1 MALLRLRN
9 VTFSYGGANLLDDVS
24 LEIRSGERIGLMGR
38 NGAGKSTLL
47 KLLEGGIQPD
57 NGTIERAPG
66 LRVAQLAQEVPAG
79 SNHTVLEEVALG
91 FGEQGL
97 LVAHMLKGLH
107 GSAGAIPHPH
117 TGNAAP
123 DGAKLDTESAWR
135 IQRRIDE
142 VLSRMGLDPSLMF
155 DTLSSGMKR
164 RVLLAQALVCEPD
177 LLLLDEPTNHL
188 DLDSIR
194 WIEDFLLR
202 EAPTLVFV
210 THDRFFLQRIAT
222 RIVEIERAR
231 LFDWAC
237 DYATFLVRKESLLA
251 AEAQQ
256 EALFDR
262 KLAEEE
268 VWIRQGVK
276 ARRTRNEGRVRALER
291 MREERRARRARVGN
305 VRLQTQE
312 VERSGNLVIAAE
324 GIGHAFGDRA
334 ILDEVS
340 LAISRGDKIGIL
352 GPNGSGKTTLLRI
365 LLGEL
370 SPTRGAIKRG
380 TNVQI
385 AYFDQLRAQ
394 LDEERS
400 AVDNVADGKDTVL
413 FNGKPRNVLGYLRD
427 FLFSSERARS
437 LVRYLSGGERNRLL
451 LARMFTHSANLLV
464 LDEPTNDL
472 DTETLE
478 LLEELLVDFPG
489 TLLLVSHDR
498 AFLNNV
504 VTSTLVFE
512 GDGLVKEYVGGYDDW
527 LRQKPAET
535 TPAAT
540 ERPKPERERPKPKPS
555 RKLSYKEQRE
565 LEELPGRIEMLEAE
579 QSQLHQKMA
588 DPAFFR
594 QGGAEI
600 GKVTARIEALE
611 TELKTAYARWE
622 ELEQRAAES
631 PAGS

>member
-1 MALLRLRN
+1 MALLRLN
-9 VTFSYGGANLLDDVS
+9 NITFSYGGASLLDGVS
-24 LEIRSGERIGLMGR
+24 LEIQPGERIGLMGR

-47 KLLEGGIQPD
+47 KLLQGTLQSDGGV
-57 NGTIERAPG
+57 IERAG
-66 LRVAQLAQEVPAG
+66 GAQISQLAQEVPVG
-79 SNHTVLEEVALG
+79 SNHTVLEEVARGLG
-91 FGEQGL
+91 PQGS
-97 LVAHMLKGLH
+97 LVAQMMGPASRSRPVATSLKASEPPPAELDAESGW
-107 GSAGAIPHPH
+107 
-117 TGNAAP
+117 
-123 DGAKLDTESAWR
+123 KLQHR
-135 IQRRIDE
+135 IEDVI
-142 VLSRMGLDPSLMF
+142 SRMDLNPALLF

-164 RVLLAQALVCEPD
+164 RVLLAQTLVCKPD
-177 LLLLDEPTNHL
+177 ILLLDEPTNHL

-210 THDRFFLQRIAT
+210 THDRVFLQRIAT

-231 LFDWAC
+231 LFDWTC
-237 DYATFLVRKESLLA
+237 DYSTFLARKEAMLA

-256 EALFDR
+256 EALFDK

-276 ARRTRNEGRVRALER
+276 ARRTRNEGRVHALER
-291 MREERRARRARVGN
+291 MREERRTRRVRVGN

-324 GIGHAFGDRA
+324 GIGHSFGGRT
-334 ILDEVS
+334 ILEDVTVTI
-340 LAISRGDKIGIL
+340 ARGDKVGIL

-370 SPTRGAIKRG
+370 PPDRGTVRRG
-380 TNVQI
+380 TNLQV

-394 LDEERS
+394 LDEEKS

-427 FLFSSERARS
+427 FLFSGERARS

-472 DTETLE
+472 DAETLE

-512 GDGLVKEYVGGYDDW
+512 GEGRVKEYVGGYDDW
-527 LRQKPAET
+527 LRQKPTDPEPTA
-535 TPAAT
+535 
-540 ERPKPERERPKPKPS
+540 PERSKSERARPRTEQP
-555 RKLSYKEQRE
+555 RKLTYKEQRE
-565 LEELPGRIEMLEAE
+565 LEELPQRIETLEAE
-579 QSQLHQKMA
+579 QVQLHQKLA
-588 DPAFFR
+588 EPTFYR
-594 QGGAEI
+594 QAGSEI
-600 GKVTARIEALE
+600 SKVTGRLQELEA
-611 TELKTAYARWE
+611 ELQTAYARWGD
-622 ELEQRAAES
+622 LDSR
-631 PAGS
+631 

>member
-1 MALLRLRN
+1 M
-9 VTFSYGGANLLDDVS
+9 
-24 LEIRSGERIGLMGR
+24 
-38 NGAGKSTLL
+38 
-47 KLLEGGIQPD
+47 
-57 NGTIERAPG
+57 
-66 LRVAQLAQEVPAG
+66 
-79 SNHTVLEEVALG
+79 
-91 FGEQGL
+91 
-97 LVAHMLKGLH
+97 
-107 GSAGAIPHPH
+107 
-117 TGNAAP
+117 
-123 DGAKLDTESAWR
+123 
-135 IQRRIDE
+135 
-142 VLSRMGLDPSLMF
+142 
-155 DTLSSGMKR
+155 
-164 RVLLAQALVCEPD
+164 
-177 LLLLDEPTNHL
+177 
-188 DLDSIR
+188 
-194 WIEDFLLR
+194 
-202 EAPTLVFV
+202 
-210 THDRFFLQRIAT
+210 
-222 RIVEIERAR
+222 
-231 LFDWAC
+231 
-237 DYATFLVRKESLLA
+237 
-251 AEAQQ
+251 
-256 EALFDR
+256 
-262 KLAEEE
+262 
-268 VWIRQGVK
+268 
-276 ARRTRNEGRVRALER
+276 
-291 MREERRARRARVGN
+291 
-305 VRLQTQE
+305 
-312 VERSGNLVIAAE
+312 
-324 GIGHAFGDRA
+324 
-334 ILDEVS
+334 
-340 LAISRGDKIGIL
+340 
-352 GPNGSGKTTLLRI
+352 
-365 LLGEL
+365 
-370 SPTRGAIKRG
+370 
-380 TNVQI
+380 
-385 AYFDQLRAQ
+385 RAQ
-394 LDEERS
+394 LDEEKS

-472 DTETLE
+472 DTETFE

-512 GDGLVKEYVGGYDDW
+512 GDGRVKEYVGGYDDW

-565 LEELPGRIEMLEAE
+565 LKELPGRIEMLEAE

-600 GKVTARIEALE
+600 GKVTARLEALE

>member
-1 MALLRLRN
+1 MALLRLN
-9 VTFSYGGANLLDDVS
+9 NITFSYGGASLLDGVS
-24 LEIRSGERIGLMGR
+24 LEIQPGERIGLMGR

-47 KLLEGGIQPD
+47 KLLQGTLQPD
-57 NGTIERAPG
+57 DGVIERAG
-66 LRVAQLAQEVPAG
+66 GAQISQLAQEVPVG
-79 SNHTVLEEVALG
+79 SSHTVLEEVARGLG
-91 FGEQGL
+91 PQGS
-97 LVAHMLKGLH
+97 LVAQMMGAATRSRAAATSLKASEPPPAELDAESGW
-107 GSAGAIPHPH
+107 
-117 TGNAAP
+117 
-123 DGAKLDTESAWR
+123 KLQHR
-135 IQRRIDE
+135 IEDVI
-142 VLSRMGLDPSLMF
+142 SRMDLNPALLF

-164 RVLLAQALVCEPD
+164 RVLLAQTLVCKPD
-177 LLLLDEPTNHL
+177 ILLLDEPTNHL

-210 THDRFFLQRIAT
+210 THDRVFLQRIAT

-231 LFDWAC
+231 LFDWTC
-237 DYATFLVRKESLLA
+237 DYSTFLARKEAMLA

-256 EALFDR
+256 EALFDK

-268 VWIRQGVK
+268 VWIQQGVK
-276 ARRTRNEGRVRALER
+276 ARRTRNEGRVHALER
-291 MREERRARRARVGN
+291 MRKERRTRRVRVGN

-324 GIGHAFGDRA
+324 GIGHSFGGRT
-334 ILDEVS
+334 ILEDVTVTI
-340 LAISRGDKIGIL
+340 ARGDKVGIL

-370 SPTRGAIKRG
+370 PPDRGTVRRG
-380 TNVQI
+380 TNLQV

-394 LDEERS
+394 LDEEKS

-427 FLFSSERARS
+427 FLFSGERARS

-472 DTETLE
+472 DAETLE

-512 GDGLVKEYVGGYDDW
+512 GEGRVKEYVGGYDDW
-527 LRQKPAET
+527 LRQKPTDPEPTA
-535 TPAAT
+535 
-540 ERPKPERERPKPKPS
+540 PERSKSERARPRTEQP
-555 RKLSYKEQRE
+555 RKLTYKEQRE
-565 LEELPGRIEMLEAE
+565 LEELPQRIETLEAE
-579 QSQLHQKMA
+579 QVQLHQKLA
-588 DPAFFR
+588 EPTFYR
-594 QGGAEI
+594 QAGSEI
-600 GKVTARIEALE
+600 SKVTGRLQELEA
-611 TELKTAYARWE
+611 ELQTAYARWGD
-622 ELEQRAAES
+622 LDSR
-631 PAGS
+631 

>member
-1 MALLRLRN
+1 M
-9 VTFSYGGANLLDDVS
+9 
-24 LEIRSGERIGLMGR
+24 
-38 NGAGKSTLL
+38 
-47 KLLEGGIQPD
+47 
-57 NGTIERAPG
+57 
-66 LRVAQLAQEVPAG
+66 
-79 SNHTVLEEVALG
+79 ALG

-97 LVAHMLKGLH
+97 LVAHMLKASQRSH
-107 GSAGAIPHPH
+107 S
-117 TGNAAP
+117 AAP
-123 DGAKLDTESAWR
+123 ASHEIAPHANAQLNGLELDTESGWQ

-164 RVLLAQALVCEPD
+164 RVLLAQALVSEPD

-210 THDRFFLQRIAT
+210 THDRVFLQRIAT
-222 RIVEIERAR
+222 RIVEVERAR
-231 LFDWAC
+231 LFDWTC

-251 AEAQQ
+251 GEAQQ
-256 EALFDR
+256 DALFDK

-291 MREERRARRARVGN
+291 MREERRDRRARVGN
-305 VRLQTQE
+305 VRLQAQE
-312 VERSGNLVIAAE
+312 IERSGNLVIAAE
-324 GIGHAFGDRA
+324 GISHAFGGRA
-334 ILDEVS
+334 VLDDVS
-340 LAISRGDKIGIL
+340 VTISRGDKIGIL

-370 SPTRGAIKRG
+370 SPARGTVRRG

-394 LDEERS
+394 LDEEKS
-400 AVDNVADGKDTVL
+400 AVDNVADGKEMVF
-413 FNGKPRNVLGYLRD
+413 FNGKSRHVLGYLRD
-427 FLFSSERARS
+427 FLFSSDRARS

-451 LARMFTHSANLLV
+451 LARMFTRSANLLV

-504 VTSTLVFE
+504 VTSTVVFE
-512 GDGLVKEYVGGYDDW
+512 GEGRVKEFVGGYDDW
-527 LRQKPAET
+527 LRQKVAEPA
-535 TPAAT
+535 PAAA
-540 ERPKPERERPKPKPS
+540 ERPKPERERPQAKSS

-565 LEELPGRIEMLEAE
+565 LEELPRRIETLEAE
-579 QSQLHQKMA
+579 QTQLHQRMA
-588 DPAFFR
+588 EPAFFR

-600 GKVTARIEALE
+600 AKVTARLESLE
-611 TELKTAYARWE
+611 TELRTAYERWE
-622 ELEQRAAES
+622 TLEQRTS
-631 PAGS
+631 D

>member
-1 MALLRLRN
+1 MALLRLN
-9 VTFSYGGANLLDDVS
+9 NITFSYGGASLLDGVS
-24 LEIRSGERIGLMGR
+24 LEIQPGERIGLMGR

-47 KLLEGGIQPD
+47 KLLQGTLQPD
-57 NGTIERAPG
+57 DGVIERAG
-66 LRVAQLAQEVPAG
+66 GVQISQLAQEVPVG
-79 SNHTVLEEVALG
+79 SNHTVLEEVARGLG
-91 FGEQGL
+91 AQGS
-97 LVAHMLKGLH
+97 LVAQMMGPASRSRAVATSLKASEPPPAELDAESGW
-107 GSAGAIPHPH
+107 
-117 TGNAAP
+117 
-123 DGAKLDTESAWR
+123 KLQHR
-135 IQRRIDE
+135 IEDVI
-142 VLSRMGLDPSLMF
+142 SRMDLNPALLF

-164 RVLLAQALVCEPD
+164 RVLLAQTLVCKPD
-177 LLLLDEPTNHL
+177 ILLLDEPTNHL

-210 THDRFFLQRIAT
+210 THDRVFLQRIAT

-231 LFDWAC
+231 LFDWTC
-237 DYATFLVRKESLLA
+237 DYSTFLARKEAMLA

-256 EALFDR
+256 EALFDK

-276 ARRTRNEGRVRALER
+276 ARRTRNEGRVHALER
-291 MREERRARRARVGN
+291 MREERRARRVRVGN

-312 VERSGNLVIAAE
+312 VERAGNLVIAAE
-324 GIGHAFGDRA
+324 GISHSFDGRTILEDVTVA
-334 ILDEVS
+334 I
-340 LAISRGDKIGIL
+340 ARGDKVGIL

-370 SPTRGAIKRG
+370 QPDRGTVRRG
-380 TNVQI
+380 TNLQI

-394 LDEERS
+394 LDEEKS

-427 FLFSSERARS
+427 FLFSGERARS

-472 DTETLE
+472 DAETLE

-512 GDGLVKEYVGGYDDW
+512 GEGRVKEYVGGYDDW
-527 LRQKPAET
+527 LRQKPTDPVLTA
-535 TPAAT
+535 
-540 ERPKPERERPKPKPS
+540 PERSKSERARPRTEQP
-555 RKLSYKEQRE
+555 RKLTYKEQRE
-565 LEELPGRIEMLEAE
+565 LEELPQRIETLEAE
-579 QSQLHQKMA
+579 QVQLHQKLA
-588 DPAFFR
+588 EPTFYR
-594 QGGAEI
+594 QAGAEI
-600 GKVTARIEALE
+600 SKVTSRLQELEA
-611 TELKTAYARWE
+611 ELQTAYARWGD
-622 ELEQRAAES
+622 LDSR
-631 PAGS
+631 

>member
-1 MALLRLRN
+1 MALLRLN
-9 VTFSYGGANLLDDVS
+9 NITFSYGGASLLDGVS
-24 LEIRSGERIGLMGR
+24 LEIQPGERIGLMGR

-47 KLLEGGIQPD
+47 KLLQGTLQPD
-57 NGTIERAPG
+57 DGVIERAG
-66 LRVAQLAQEVPAG
+66 GVQISQLAQEVPVG
-79 SNHTVLEEVALG
+79 SNHTVLEEVARGLG
-91 FGEQGL
+91 AQGS
-97 LVAHMLKGLH
+97 LVAQMMGPASRSRAVATSLKASEPPPAELDAESGW
-107 GSAGAIPHPH
+107 
-117 TGNAAP
+117 
-123 DGAKLDTESAWR
+123 KLQHR
-135 IQRRIDE
+135 IEDVI
-142 VLSRMGLDPSLMF
+142 SRMDLNPALLF

-164 RVLLAQALVCEPD
+164 RVLLAQTLVCKPD
-177 LLLLDEPTNHL
+177 ILLLDEPTNHL

-210 THDRFFLQRIAT
+210 THDRVFLQRIAT

-231 LFDWAC
+231 LFDWTC
-237 DYATFLVRKESLLA
+237 DYSTFLARKEAMLA

-256 EALFDR
+256 EALFDK

-276 ARRTRNEGRVRALER
+276 ARRTRNEGRVHALER
-291 MREERRARRARVGN
+291 MREERRARRVRVGN

-312 VERSGNLVIAAE
+312 VERGGNLVIAAE
-324 GIGHAFGDRA
+324 GISHSFDGRTILEDVTVA
-334 ILDEVS
+334 I
-340 LAISRGDKIGIL
+340 ARGDKVGIL

-370 SPTRGAIKRG
+370 QPDRGTVRRG
-380 TNVQI
+380 TNLQI

-394 LDEERS
+394 LDEEKS

-427 FLFSSERARS
+427 FLFSGERARS

-472 DTETLE
+472 DAETLE

-512 GDGLVKEYVGGYDDW
+512 GEGRVKEYVGGYDDW
-527 LRQKPAET
+527 LRQKPTDPVLTA
-535 TPAAT
+535 
-540 ERPKPERERPKPKPS
+540 PERSKSEQARPRTEQL
-555 RKLSYKEQRE
+555 RKLTYKEQRE
-565 LEELPGRIEMLEAE
+565 LEELPQRIETLEAE
-579 QSQLHQKMA
+579 QVQLHQKLA
-588 DPAFFR
+588 EPTFYR
-594 QGGAEI
+594 QAGAEI
-600 GKVTARIEALE
+600 SKVTSRLQELEA
-611 TELKTAYARWE
+611 ELQTAYARWGD
-622 ELEQRAAES
+622 LDSR
-631 PAGS
+631 

>member
-1 MALLRLRN
+1 MLPRQQQAARMALLRLRD
-9 VTFSYGGANLLDDVS
+9 VTFSYGGASLLDGVG
-24 LEIRSGERIGLMGR
+24 LEIQPGERIGLMGR

-47 KLLEGGIQPD
+47 RLLDGSLQPD
-57 NGTIERAPG
+57 DGVIERAGG
-66 LRVAQLAQEVPAG
+66 LRIAQLAQEVPAG
-79 SNHTVLEEVALG
+79 TRHTVLEEVARGLG
-91 FGEQGL
+91 AQGT
-97 LVAHMLKGLH
+97 LVAQMLASAHTPAAAAASHKSPGPSH
-107 GSAGAIPHPH
+107 GE
-117 TGNAAP
+117 
-123 DGAKLDTESAWR
+123 LDADTAWKV
-135 IQRRIDE
+135 QRRIED
-142 VLSRMGLDPSLMF
+142 VISRMDLDPTLAF

-164 RVLLAQALVCEPD
+164 RVLLAQTLVSEPD
-177 LLLLDEPTNHL
+177 ILLLDEPTNHL

-202 EAPTLVFV
+202 ESPTLVFV
-210 THDRFFLQRIAT
+210 THDRVFLQRIAT

-231 LFDWAC
+231 LFDWTC

-256 EALFDR
+256 EALFDK

-291 MREERRARRARVGN
+291 MREERRARRTRVGN

-312 VERSGNLVIAAE
+312 IERSGNLVIVAD
-324 GIGHAFGDRA
+324 GIGQSFGGRT
-334 ILDEVS
+334 ILDDVTVT
-340 LAISRGDKIGIL
+340 ISRGDKIGIL

-370 SPTRGAIKRG
+370 QPDRGAVRRG
-380 TNVQI
+380 TNLQV

-394 LDEERS
+394 LDEDKS
-400 AVDNVADGKDTVL
+400 AVENVADGSETVL
-413 FNGKPRNVLGYLRD
+413 INGKPRNVLGYLRD
-427 FLFSSERARS
+427 FLFSGERARS

-472 DTETLE
+472 DAETLE
-478 LLEELLVDFPG
+478 LLEELLVEFPG

-512 GDGLVKEYVGGYDDW
+512 GEGRVKEYVGGYDDW
-527 LRQKPAET
+527 IRQKPNDSA
-535 TPAAT
+535 PSAA
-540 ERPKPERERPKPKPS
+540 ERPKPDRSRPRPEQP
-555 RKLSYKEQRE
+555 RKLSYKDQRE
-565 LEELPGRIEMLEAE
+565 LDELPKRIEMLEAE
-579 QSQLHQKMA
+579 QAQLHQKLA
-588 DPAFFR
+588 EPTFYR
-594 QGGAEI
+594 QAGPEI
-600 GKVTARIEALE
+600 SKVTSRLQELE
-611 TELKTAYARWE
+611 QEVQAAYARWE
-622 ELEQRAAES
+622 AL
-631 PAGS
+631 GG

>member
-1 MALLRLRN
+1 MALLRLN
-9 VTFSYGGANLLDDVS
+9 NINFSYGGASLLDGVS
-24 LEIRSGERIGLMGR
+24 LEIQPGERIGLMGR

-47 KLLEGGIQPD
+47 KLLQGTLQPD
-57 NGTIERAPG
+57 DGVIERAG
-66 LRVAQLAQEVPAG
+66 GAQISQLAQEVPVG
-79 SNHTVLEEVALG
+79 SNHTVLEEVARGLG
-91 FGEQGL
+91 PQGS
-97 LVAHMLKGLH
+97 LVAQMMGPASRSRAVATSLKASEPPPAELDAESGW
-107 GSAGAIPHPH
+107 
-117 TGNAAP
+117 
-123 DGAKLDTESAWR
+123 KLQHR
-135 IQRRIDE
+135 IEDVI
-142 VLSRMGLDPSLMF
+142 SRMDLNPALLF

-164 RVLLAQALVCEPD
+164 RVLLAQTLVCKPD
-177 LLLLDEPTNHL
+177 ILLLDEPTNHL

-210 THDRFFLQRIAT
+210 THDRVFLQRIAT

-231 LFDWAC
+231 LFDWTC
-237 DYATFLVRKESLLA
+237 DYSTFLARKEAMLA

-256 EALFDR
+256 EALFDK

-276 ARRTRNEGRVRALER
+276 ARRTRNEGRVHALER
-291 MREERRARRARVGN
+291 MREERRTRRVRVGN

-324 GIGHAFGDRA
+324 GIGHSFGGRT
-334 ILDEVS
+334 ILEDVTVTI
-340 LAISRGDKIGIL
+340 ARGDKVGIL

-370 SPTRGAIKRG
+370 PPDRGTVRRG
-380 TNVQI
+380 TNLQV

-394 LDEERS
+394 LDEEKS

-427 FLFSSERARS
+427 FLFSGERARS

-472 DTETLE
+472 DAETLE

-512 GDGLVKEYVGGYDDW
+512 GEGRVKEYVGGYDDW
-527 LRQKPAET
+527 LRQKPTDPEPTA
-535 TPAAT
+535 
-540 ERPKPERERPKPKPS
+540 PERSKSERARPRTEQP
-555 RKLSYKEQRE
+555 RKLTYKEQRE
-565 LEELPGRIEMLEAE
+565 LEELPQRIETLEAE
-579 QSQLHQKMA
+579 QVQLHQKLA
-588 DPAFFR
+588 EPTFYR
-594 QGGAEI
+594 QAGSEI
-600 GKVTARIEALE
+600 SKVTGRLQELEA
-611 TELKTAYARWE
+611 ELQTAYARWGD
-622 ELEQRAAES
+622 LDSR
-631 PAGS
+631 

>member
-1 MALLRLRN
+1 MALLRLRDI
-9 VTFSYGGANLLDDVS
+9 TFSYGGASLLDRVS
-24 LEIRSGERIGLMGR
+24 LEIQPGERIGLMGR

-47 KLLEGGIQPD
+47 KLLKGSLQPD
-57 NGTIERAPG
+57 DGVIERTG
-66 LRVAQLAQEVPAG
+66 GMQIAQLAQEVPVG
-79 SNHTVLEEVALG
+79 SNHTVLEEVARGLG
-91 FGEQGL
+91 AQGT
-97 LVAHMLKGLH
+97 LVAQMIGSTPQSRAGKPSPQATEPSH
-107 GSAGAIPHPH
+107 GELD
-117 TGNAAP
+117 P
-123 DGAKLDTESAWR
+123 DAWKLQHR
-135 IQRRIDE
+135 IEDVI
-142 VLSRMGLDPSLMF
+142 SRMDLNPALAF
-155 DTLSSGMKR
+155 DSLSSGMKR
-164 RVLLAQALVCEPD
+164 RVLLAQTLVGQPD
-177 LLLLDEPTNHL
+177 ILLLDEPTNHL

-194 WIEDFLLR
+194 WVEDFLLR

-210 THDRFFLQRIAT
+210 THDRVFLQRIAT
-222 RIVEIERAR
+222 RIIEIERAR
-231 LFDWAC
+231 LFDWTC
-237 DYATFLVRKESLLA
+237 DYATFLARKEAMLA

-256 EALFDR
+256 EALFDK

-291 MREERRARRARVGN
+291 LREERRARRVRVGN

-324 GIGHAFGDRA
+324 GISHSFGGRT
-334 ILDEVS
+334 ILENVVVT
-340 LAISRGDKIGIL
+340 ISRGDKIGIL

-370 SPTRGAIKRG
+370 PPDRGIVRRG
-380 TNVQI
+380 TNLQI

-394 LDEERS
+394 LDEDKS

-427 FLFSSERARS
+427 FLFSGERARS

-472 DTETLE
+472 DAETLE
-478 LLEELLVDFPG
+478 LLEELLVDFSG

-512 GDGLVKEYVGGYDDW
+512 GEGRVKEYVGAYDDW
-527 LRQKPAET
+527 LRQKANDPP
-535 TPAAT
+535 PAAV
-540 ERPKPERERPKPKPS
+540 ERSKPERAKPRTEQP

-565 LEELPGRIEMLEAE
+565 LDDLP
-579 QSQLHQKMA
+579 Q
-588 DPAFFR
+588 
-594 QGGAEI
+594 
-600 GKVTARIEALE
+600 RIEALE
-611 TELKTAYARWE
+611 AEQVQLHQKLAEPTFYRQAGPEISKVTNRLQELEAELQAAYARWE
-622 ELEQRAAES
+622 DLDSR
-631 PAGS
+631 

>member
-9 VTFSYGGANLLDDVS
+9 VTFSYGGPNLLEDVS
-24 LEIRSGERIGLMGR
+24 LEIRPGERIGLMGR

-47 KLLEGGIQPD
+47 KLLQGVIQPD
-57 NGTIERAPG
+57 DGTIERGPA

-79 SNHTVLEEVALG
+79 SNHTVLEEVAHG

-97 LVAHMLKGLH
+97 LVAHMLKASQRSH
-107 GSAGAIPHPH
+107 SAAPAPH
-117 TGNAAP
+117 GNAQL
-123 DGAKLDTESAWR
+123 DGLELDTESAWQ

-142 VLSRMGLDPSLMF
+142 VLSRMDLDPSLMF

-164 RVLLAQALVCEPD
+164 RVLLAQALVSEPD

-210 THDRFFLQRIAT
+210 THDRVFLQRIAT
-222 RIVEIERAR
+222 RIVEVERAR
-231 LFDWAC
+231 LFDWTC
-237 DYATFLVRKESLLA
+237 DYATFLVRKELLLA
-251 AEAQQ
+251 GEAQQ
-256 EALFDR
+256 DALFDK

-291 MREERRARRARVGN
+291 MREERRSRRAQMGN
-305 VRLQTQE
+305 VRLQTQD
-312 VERSGNLVIAAE
+312 VERSGNLVIGAE
-324 GIGHAFGDRA
+324 GISHAFDGRS
-334 ILDEVS
+334 ILDDVS
-340 LAISRGDKIGIL
+340 VTISRGDKIGIL

-370 SPTRGAIKRG
+370 SPARGTVRRG

-394 LDEERS
+394 LDEEKS
-400 AVDNVADGKDTVL
+400 AVDNVADGKEMVL
-413 FNGKPRNVLGYLRD
+413 FNGKSRHVLGYLRD
-427 FLFSSERARS
+427 FLFSSDRARS

-451 LARMFTHSANLLV
+451 LARMFTRSANLLV

-472 DTETLE
+472 DSETLE
-478 LLEELLVDFPG
+478 LLEEMLVDFPG

-512 GDGLVKEYVGGYDDW
+512 ADGCVKEFVGGYDDW
-527 LRQKPAET
+527 VRQKAAGASPSSAER
-535 TPAAT
+535 A
-540 ERPKPERERPKPKPS
+540 KSERERPQAKPA

-565 LEELPGRIEMLEAE
+565 LEELPARIQTLETE
-579 QSQLHQKMA
+579 QAQLHQRMA
-588 DPAFFR
+588 EPAFFR

-600 GKVTARIEALE
+600 AKVTARLE
-611 TELKTAYARWE
+611 SLESELKTAYARWE
-622 ELEQRAAES
+622 ALEQRTSE
-631 PAGS
+631 

>member
-1 MALLRLRN
+1 MALLRLRD
-9 VTFSYGGANLLDDVS
+9 VTFSYGGASLLDGVS
-24 LEIRSGERIGLMGR
+24 LEIQPGERIGLMGR

-47 KLLEGGIQPD
+47 RLLEGSLQPD
-57 NGTIERAPG
+57 DGVIERAGG
-66 LRVAQLAQEVPAG
+66 LRLAQLAQEVPAG
-79 SNHTVLEEVALG
+79 TRHTVLEEVARGLG
-91 FGEQGL
+91 VQGT
-97 LVAHMLKGLH
+97 LVAQMLASASHTSAADAATHKVPGPSH
-107 GSAGAIPHPH
+107 GE
-117 TGNAAP
+117 
-123 DGAKLDTESAWR
+123 LDADTAWKV
-135 IQRRIDE
+135 QRRIED
-142 VLSRMGLDPSLMF
+142 VISRMDLDRTLAF

-164 RVLLAQALVCEPD
+164 RVLLAQTLVSEPD
-177 LLLLDEPTNHL
+177 ILLLDEPTNHL

-194 WIEDFLLR
+194 WVEDFLLR

-210 THDRFFLQRIAT
+210 THDRVFLQRIAT

-231 LFDWAC
+231 LFDWTC

-256 EALFDR
+256 EALFDK

-291 MREERRARRARVGN
+291 MREERRARRTRVGN

-312 VERSGNLVIAAE
+312 IERSGNLVIVAD
-324 GIGHAFGDRA
+324 GIGQSFGGRT
-334 ILDEVS
+334 ILDDVTVT
-340 LAISRGDKIGIL
+340 ISRGDKIGII

-370 SPTRGAIKRG
+370 QPDRGAVRRG
-380 TNVQI
+380 TNLQV

-394 LDEERS
+394 LDEDKS
-400 AVDNVADGKDTVL
+400 AAENVADGSETVL
-413 FNGKPRNVLGYLRD
+413 LNGKPRNVLGYLRD
-427 FLFSSERARS
+427 FLFSGERARS

-472 DTETLE
+472 DAETLE

-512 GDGLVKEYVGGYDDW
+512 GEGRVKEYVGGYDDW
-527 LRQKPAET
+527 IRQKPND
-535 TPAAT
+535 PAPSAA
-540 ERPKPERERPKPKPS
+540 ERPKTDRDRPRPEQP
-555 RKLSYKEQRE
+555 RKLSYKDQRE
-565 LEELPGRIEMLEAE
+565 LDELPQRIEMLEAE
-579 QSQLHQKMA
+579 QAQLHQKLA
-588 DPAFFR
+588 EPTFYR
-594 QGGAEI
+594 QAGPEI
-600 GKVTARIEALE
+600 SKVTSRLQEIEQEVQA
-611 TELKTAYARWE
+611 AYARWE
-622 ELEQRAAES
+622 TL
-631 PAGS
+631 GG

>member
-9 VTFSYGGANLLDDVS
+9 VTFSYGGANLLENVS
-24 LEIRSGERIGLMGR
+24 LEIRPGERIGLMGR

-47 KLLEGGIQPD
+47 KLLQGVLQPD
-57 NGTIERAPG
+57 DGTIERAPA

-97 LVAHMLKGLH
+97 LVAHMLKASQRSH
-107 GSAGAIPHPH
+107 S
-117 TGNAAP
+117 AAP
-123 DGAKLDTESAWR
+123 ASHEIAPHAKGQLNGLELDTESGWQ
-135 IQRRIDE
+135 IQRRIDV

-164 RVLLAQALVCEPD
+164 RVLLAQALVSEPD

-210 THDRFFLQRIAT
+210 THDRVFLQRIAT
-222 RIVEIERAR
+222 RIVEVERAR
-231 LFDWAC
+231 LFDWTC

-251 AEAQQ
+251 GEAQQ
-256 EALFDR
+256 DALFDK

-291 MREERRARRARVGN
+291 MREERRDRRARVGN
-305 VRLQTQE
+305 VRLQAQE
-312 VERSGNLVIAAE
+312 IERSGNLVIAAE
-324 GIGHAFGDRA
+324 GISHAFGGHA
-334 ILDEVS
+334 VLDDVS
-340 LAISRGDKIGIL
+340 VTISRGDKIGIL

-370 SPTRGAIKRG
+370 SPARGTVRRG

-394 LDEERS
+394 LDEEKS
-400 AVDNVADGKDTVL
+400 AVDNVADGKEMVF
-413 FNGKPRNVLGYLRD
+413 FNGKSRHVLGYLRD
-427 FLFSSERARS
+427 FLFSSDRARS

-451 LARMFTHSANLLV
+451 LARMFTRTANLLV

-504 VTSTLVFE
+504 VTSTVVFE
-512 GDGLVKEYVGGYDDW
+512 GEGRVKEFVGGYDDW
-527 LRQKPAET
+527 LRQKAAEPAPT
-535 TPAAT
+535 SA
-540 ERPKPERERPKPKPS
+540 ERPKPERERAQAKPA

-565 LEELPGRIEMLEAE
+565 LEELPRRIETLEAE
-579 QSQLHQKMA
+579 QTQLHQRMA
-588 DPAFFR
+588 EPAFFR

-600 GKVTARIEALE
+600 AKVTARLESLE
-611 TELKTAYARWE
+611 TELRTAYERWE
-622 ELEQRAAES
+622 TLEQRTS
-631 PAGS
+631 D

>member
-1 MALLRLRN
+1 MALLRLRDI
-9 VTFSYGGANLLDDVS
+9 TFSYGGTSLLDRIS
-24 LEIRSGERIGLMGR
+24 LEIQPGERIGLMGR

-47 KLLEGGIQPD
+47 KLLRGTLHPD
-57 NGTIERAPG
+57 DGQIERAG
-66 LRVAQLAQEVPAG
+66 GAQIAQLAQEVPVG
-79 SNHTVLEEVALG
+79 SNHTVLEEVARGL
-91 FGEQGL
+91 GEQGT
-97 LVAHMLKGLH
+97 LVAQTMT
-107 GSAGAIPHPH
+107 SASQSGAEPASHKNTELPS
-117 TGNAAP
+117 GE
-123 DGAKLDTESAWR
+123 LDADSAWKL
-135 IQRRIDE
+135 QRRIE
-142 VLSRMGLDPSLMF
+142 EIISRMDLNPALAF

-164 RVLLAQALVCEPD
+164 RVLLAQTLVSKPD
-177 LLLLDEPTNHL
+177 ILLLDEPTNHL

-210 THDRFFLQRIAT
+210 THDRVFLQRIAT

-231 LFDWAC
+231 LFDWTC
-237 DYATFLVRKESLLA
+237 DYATFLVRKEAMLA

-256 EALFDR
+256 EALFDK

-276 ARRTRNEGRVRALER
+276 ARRTRNEGRVHALER
-291 MREERRARRARVGN
+291 MREERRARRVRVGN
-305 VRLQTQE
+305 VRLQNQE

-324 GIGHAFGDRA
+324 GISHSFGGRT
-334 ILDEVS
+334 ILQDVS
-340 LAISRGDKIGIL
+340 VAISRGDKVGIL

-370 SPTRGAIKRG
+370 QPDRGTVRRG
-380 TNVQI
+380 TNLQI

-394 LDEERS
+394 LDEEKS
-400 AVDNVADGKDTVL
+400 AVENIADGNDTVL

-427 FLFSSERARS
+427 FLFSGDRARS

-472 DTETLE
+472 DAETLE
-478 LLEELLVDFPG
+478 LLEEMLVDFPG

-512 GDGLVKEYVGGYDDW
+512 REGQVKEFVGGYDDW
-527 LRQKPAET
+527 LRQKSDDP
-535 TPAAT
+535 TPTAP
-540 ERPKPERERPKPKPS
+540 ERPKAERARPRTEQP
-555 RKLSYKEQRE
+555 RKLTYKEQRE
-565 LEELPGRIEMLEAE
+565 LEELP
-579 QSQLHQKMA
+579 Q
-588 DPAFFR
+588 
-594 QGGAEI
+594 
-600 GKVTARIEALE
+600 RIEALE
-611 TELKTAYARWE
+611 AEQVQLHQKLAEPNFYRQAGSEITKVTGRLQELEAELQTAYARWGD
-622 ELEQRAAES
+622 LDSR
-631 PAGS
+631 

>member
-9 VTFSYGGANLLDDVS
+9 ITFSYGGASLLEGIN
-24 LEIRSGERIGLMGR
+24 LEIQPGERIGLMGR

-47 KLLEGGIQPD
+47 KLLEGTLQPD
-57 NGTIERAPG
+57 DGTIERASG
-66 LRVAQLAQEVPAG
+66 TRIAQLAQEVPVG
-79 SNHTVLEEVALG
+79 SDHTVLEQVA
-91 FGEQGL
+91 QGL
-97 LVAHMLKGLH
+97 GPQGVLVAQMLRSAPRFDTSRAASQHNLQDVPPGLD
-107 GSAGAIPHPH
+107 AELAW
-117 TGNAAP
+117 
-123 DGAKLDTESAWR
+123 KLE
-135 IQRRIDE
+135 RRIED
-142 VLSRMGLDPSLMF
+142 VLSRMDLDGSLSF

-164 RVLLAQALVCEPD
+164 RVLLAQTLVSEPD
-177 LLLLDEPTNHL
+177 TLLLDEPTNHL

-202 EAPTLVFV
+202 ELPTLVFV
-210 THDRFFLQRIAT
+210 THDRVFLQRIAT

-231 LFDWAC
+231 LFDWTC
-237 DYATFLVRKESLLA
+237 DYATFLARKEALLA

-256 EALFDR
+256 EALFDK

-268 VWIRQGVK
+268 VWIRQGIK

-291 MREERRARRARVGN
+291 MREERRARRARVGT

-312 VERSGNLVIAAE
+312 VERSGNLVIVAE
-324 GIGHAFGDRA
+324 GIGKRFGGRA
-334 ILDEVS
+334 ILQDV
-340 LAISRGDKIGIL
+340 AVAVSRGDKIGII

-370 SPTRGAIKRG
+370 EPDRGTVRRG
-380 TNVQI
+380 TNLQT
-385 AYFDQLRAQ
+385 AYFDQLRAR
-394 LDEERS
+394 LDEEKS
-400 AVDNVADGKDTVL
+400 AAENVADGNETVL

-427 FLFSSERARS
+427 FLFSGDRARS

-451 LARMFTHSANLLV
+451 LAKMFAQPANVLV

-472 DTETLE
+472 DAETLE

-512 GDGLVKEYVGGYDDW
+512 GEGRVKEYVGGYDDW
-527 LRQKPAET
+527 LRQRPSD
-535 TPAAT
+535 PVAAGPESPKS
-540 ERPKPERERPKPKPS
+540 ERPRPRADQP

-565 LEELPGRIEMLEAE
+565 LEELPSRIELLEAE
-579 QSQLHQKMA
+579 QGALHQKLA
-588 DPAFFR
+588 APEFYR
-594 QGGAEI
+594 QAGSEI
-600 GKVTARIEALE
+600 AKVTVRLE
-611 TELKTAYARWE
+611 ELDQELHNAYARWE
-622 ELEQRAAES
+622 ALESR
-631 PAGS
+631 

>member
-9 VTFSYGGANLLDDVS
+9 VTFSYGGANLLEDVG
-24 LEIRSGERIGLMGR
+24 LEIRPGERIGLMGR

-47 KLLEGGIQPD
+47 KLLQGVIQPD
-57 NGTIERAPG
+57 DGTIERAPA

-79 SNHTVLEEVALG
+79 SDHTVLEEVARG

-97 LVAHMLKGLH
+97 LVAQMLKASH
-107 GSAGAIPHPH
+107 RSHSGAP
-117 TGNAAP
+117 ASQL
-123 DGAKLDTESAWR
+123 DSSQLDTESAWQ

-142 VLSRMGLDPSLMF
+142 VLSRMDLDPSLMF

-164 RVLLAQALVCEPD
+164 RVLLAQALVSEPD

-210 THDRFFLQRIAT
+210 THDRVFLQRIAT
-222 RIVEIERAR
+222 RIVEVERAR
-231 LFDWAC
+231 LFDWTC

-251 AEAQQ
+251 GEAQQ
-256 EALFDR
+256 DALFDK

-291 MREERRARRARVGN
+291 MREERRARRAQMGN
-305 VRLQTQE
+305 VRLQTQD

-324 GIGHAFGDRA
+324 GISHAFDGRS
-334 ILDEVS
+334 ILDDVS
-340 LAISRGDKIGIL
+340 VTISRGDKIGIL

-370 SPTRGAIKRG
+370 SPARGTVRRG

-394 LDEERS
+394 LDEEKS
-400 AVDNVADGKDTVL
+400 AVDNVADGKEMVL
-413 FNGKPRNVLGYLRD
+413 FNGKSRHVLGYLRD
-427 FLFSSERARS
+427 FLFSSDRARS

-451 LARMFTHSANLLV
+451 LARMFTRSANLLV

-472 DTETLE
+472 DSETLE
-478 LLEELLVDFPG
+478 LLEEMLVDFPG

-512 GDGLVKEYVGGYDDW
+512 ADGSVKEFVGGYDDW
-527 LRQKPAET
+527 VRQKTAGVSLSNV
-535 TPAAT
+535 
-540 ERPKPERERPKPKPS
+540 ERPKSERERSQAKPS
-555 RKLSYKEQRE
+555 RKLSYKEQRQ
-565 LEELPGRIEMLEAE
+565 LEELPQRIETLETE
-579 QSQLHQKMA
+579 QAQLHQRMA
-588 DPAFFR
+588 EPAFFR

-600 GKVTARIEALE
+600 GKVTARLESLE
-611 TELKTAYARWE
+611 TELRTAYERWE
-622 ELEQRAAES
+622 ALEQRTSE
-631 PAGS
+631 

>member
-9 VTFSYGGANLLDDVS
+9 VTFSYGGPNLLEDVS
-24 LEIRSGERIGLMGR
+24 LEIRPGERIGLMGR

-47 KLLEGGIQPD
+47 RLLQGVIQPD
-57 NGTIERAPG
+57 DGTIERAPA
-66 LRVAQLAQEVPAG
+66 LRVAQLAQEVPVG
-79 SNHTVLEEVALG
+79 SNHTVLEEVARG
-91 FGEQGL
+91 FGKQGL
-97 LVAHMLKGLH
+97 LVAQMLKASH
-107 GSAGAIPHPH
+107 RPHS
-117 TGNAAP
+117 AAP
-123 DGAKLDTESAWR
+123 ASHDVVPHDNAQLDTESGWQ

-142 VLSRMGLDPSLMF
+142 VLSRMGLEASLMF

-164 RVLLAQALVCEPD
+164 RVLLAQALVSEPD
-177 LLLLDEPTNHL
+177 VLLLDEPTNHL

-210 THDRFFLQRIAT
+210 THDRVFLQRIAT
-222 RIVEIERAR
+222 RIVEVERAR
-231 LFDWAC
+231 LFDWTC

-251 AEAQQ
+251 GEAQQ
-256 EALFDR
+256 EALFDK

-291 MREERRARRARVGN
+291 MREERRDRRARVGN
-305 VRLQTQE
+305 VRLQAQE
-312 VERSGNLVIAAE
+312 IERSGNLVIAAE
-324 GIGHAFGDRA
+324 GISHAFGERTV
-334 ILDEVS
+334 LDEVS
-340 LAISRGDKIGIL
+340 VTISRGDKIGIL

-370 SPTRGAIKRG
+370 APARGAVRRG

-394 LDEERS
+394 LDEDKS
-400 AVDNVADGKDTVL
+400 AVDNVADGKEMVL
-413 FNGKPRNVLGYLRD
+413 FNGKPRHVLGYLRD

-504 VTSTLVFE
+504 VTSTVVFE
-512 GDGLVKEYVGGYDDW
+512 GDGCVKEFVGGYDDW
-527 LRQKPAET
+527 LRQKAAEPA
-535 TPAAT
+535 PAAA
-540 ERPKPERERPKPKPS
+540 ERSKPERERPQAKPS

-565 LEELPGRIEMLEAE
+565 LEELPARIETLEAE
-579 QSQLHQKMA
+579 QAQLHQRMA

-600 GKVTARIEALE
+600 GKVTSRLESLE
-611 TELKTAYARWE
+611 TELRTAYERWE
-622 ELEQRAAES
+622 ALEQRAS
-631 PAGS
+631 D